1 MPGATETQFGRISA
15 MDKTAMFK
23 RPAFAWDIVEDGYN
37 GMLKGKLEIIT
48 GLTFSQKLITA
59 MVLQRRFYFN

>member
-23 RPAFAWDIVEDGYN
+23 RPAFA
-37 GMLKGKLEIIT
+37 
-48 GLTFSQKLITA
+48 
-59 MVLQRRFYFN
+59 